1 MQHLP
6 REKYETD
13 DKFSAPVIRVTFFLR
28 QFFSNTFD
36 LQSSIIPFTT
46 KNLFIIKKID
56 RLNCISVCVSVS
68 SLVCCSKILLV
79 TIEKLRNLLDG
90 TKACFFKSI
99 IREYIHLSWEI
110 ISLVKKKIAYFSK
123 LFTKKMLYWKKKS
136 FLLLSQVEIST
147 VITSMR
153 NITSCFMISSW
164 IGDRFVLSVH
174 DVI

>member
-13 DKFSAPVIRVTFFLR
+13 DKFSAPVIGVTFSLR
-28 QFFSNTFD
+28 QFFSSTFD
-36 LQSSIIPFTT
+36 LQSSIISFTT

-56 RLNCISVCVSVS
+56 RLSCISVCVSVS

-90 TKACFFKSI
+90 TKACFLKSI

-110 ISLVKKKIAYFSK
+110 IFLVKKKIAYFSK
-123 LFTKKMLYWKKKS
+123 LFTKKKCYIERRNRSFCFHKLKYQPSLLPWKQQIEQLTFNW
-136 FLLLSQVEIST
+136 FL
-147 VITSMR
+147 TS
-153 NITSCFMISSW
+153 
-164 IGDRFVLSVH
+164 LH
-174 DVI
+174 